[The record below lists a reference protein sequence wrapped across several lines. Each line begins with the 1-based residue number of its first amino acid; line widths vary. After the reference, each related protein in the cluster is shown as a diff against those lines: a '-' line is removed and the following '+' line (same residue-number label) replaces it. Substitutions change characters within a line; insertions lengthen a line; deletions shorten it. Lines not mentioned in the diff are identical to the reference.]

1 MTYLHYSM
9 TSEDGNQQMYN
20 QMVHNI
26 LETLK
31 TVATQH
37 NFVRSLTL
45 NYCQTEEEAFEK
57 IFFDWSPDHVIR
69 EQLIEGTSEVS
80 MYEHF

>member
-26 LETLK
+26 LETIN
-31 TVATQH
+31 TVSAQH
-37 NFVRSLTL
+37 
-45 NYCQTEEEAFEK
+45 K
-57 IFFDWSPDHVIR
+57 IV
-69 EQLIEGTSEVS
+69 T
-80 MYEHF
+80 